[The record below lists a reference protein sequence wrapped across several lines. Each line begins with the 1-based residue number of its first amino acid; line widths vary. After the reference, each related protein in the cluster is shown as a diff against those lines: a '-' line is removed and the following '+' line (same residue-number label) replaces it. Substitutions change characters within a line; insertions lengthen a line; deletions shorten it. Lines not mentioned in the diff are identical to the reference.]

1 MAARPWI
8 TTNELI
14 SYSDFPDVQSRAP
27 EKLSVDIKR
36 SEASIIS
43 YCKQDFS
50 TYETIPDDIKTADLL
65 LAEYFAHNAQA
76 IQKAGAKQSE
86 TFDDYSYSIGTSDMS
101 SMFTAL
107 GIDVLL
113 NAYVVSDAA
122 GSVFLRLRKL

>member
-65 LAEYFAHNAQA
+65 LVEYFAHNAQA
-76 IQKAGAKQSE
+76 IQKAGAK
-86 TFDDYSYSIGTSDMS
+86 
-101 SMFTAL
+101 
-107 GIDVLL
+107 
-113 NAYVVSDAA
+113 
-122 GSVFLRLRKL
+122 